1 MIFLG
6 GTKVFNLQT
15 LERRLRFLHSYRNE
29 KQLTGIPAVS
39 DTLRTD
45 GGCQIWTK
53 LGQGGQYITL
63 RYPDMKKTLLS
74 PRGGILGDLIFLLRG
89 Y

>member
-1 MIFLG
+1 MV
-6 GTKVFNLQT
+6 KDYQNFNPNQIEL
-15 LERRLRFLHSYRNE
+15 FSP
-29 KQLTGIPAVS
+29 LTGIPAVS

>member
-1 MIFLG
+1 MPSKLLV
-6 GTKVFNLQT
+6 KAL
-15 LERRLRFLHSYRNE
+15 LDSA
-29 KQLTGIPAVS
+29 LTGIPAVS

-53 LGQGGQYITL
+53 LGQGGQYITPI
-63 RYPDMKKTLLS
+63 YPDMKKTLLS